1 MAFAPLPIMNNPRVL
16 LVVIAALALACGF
29 LAYEVVTQNDT
40 IEQVEASNDE
50 LELERESLLFDLEK
64 MRFSYD
70 TLKTENTLMINEIAD
85 QRAQI
90 DELMTRVKNS
100 NWSLS
105 KARKE
110 AETLRSI
117 MQGYVVTIDSL
128 NQLNVALLE
137 ENEQMRDQVETVEKR
152 NRDLRERQE
161 NMEEIITT
169 GQVLQAAGFQAVGL
183 RILDSGKQRETNRAN
198 RTDMIRLCFT
208 LLENRIAEPG
218 SKQLHLQVLS
228 SDGAVLQP
236 GTGIESNTPSGTP
249 VSASRLIDYAKERLD
264 ACIFFTPPGILAEGI
279 YNIRLLE
286 GDEVIGETDIE
297 LR

>member
-1 MAFAPLPIMNNPRVL
+1 MNNPRVL
-16 LVVIAALALACGF
+16 FVVIASLALACGY
-29 LAYEVVTQNDT
+29 LAYKVVTQTET
-40 IEQVEASNDE
+40 IEQVESSNE
-50 LELERESLLFDLEK
+50 ALELERESLLFDLEK

-70 TLKTENTLMINEIAD
+70 TLKTENDLMISEIAD

-117 MQGYVVTIDSL
+117 MQGYVATIDSL

-137 ENEQMRDQVETVEKR
+137 ENEQMRDQVETVEQR

-161 NMEEIITT
+161 NMEEIIST
-169 GQVLQAAGFQAVGL
+169 GKVLQAADMSAVGL
-183 RILDSGKQRETNRAN
+183 RILSSGKQRDTDRAD

-218 SKQLHLQVLS
+218 EKTLHLQVLS

-236 GTGIESNTPSGTP
+236 GTGVAANTPSGTP
-249 VSASRLIDYAKERLD
+249 VSASRVIDYAKERLE
-264 ACIFFTPPGILAEGI
+264 ACIFFTPPGVLAEGV
-279 YNIRLLE
+279 YLIRLLE
-286 GDEVIGETDIE
+286 GDAVIGETDIA